1 MAFFQGP
8 SNFTIPNGNFTIVQ
22 GSQHINH
29 FGGVAVQQAAEKE
42 PTLWDEYKRLRAC
55 DVHLTRL
62 VDGTGNARRD
72 AEACQGVVARRT
84 ISIARISSEKDKEF
98 LHVQYRGRYAY
109 EEFEWDFKQFSG
121 IKHPYIAQLFG
132 YNDNRHGFPALIFY
146 DALIPL
152 ERIIYT
158 RGRLSL
164 ILYAYFSFQLAMQQT
179 LTDGHDHVSMN
190 ELWVEPRSGAL
201 IRGPPIEIPSH
212 VIRHII
218 PIRPDSASSRYLHPL
233 CIQTYNNTQIVLQHL
248 TEMLSARTVLR
259 GIGRGGGV
267 IVPVLTDEAAISL
280 LRSPCAIYNLYDRR
294 RVIARCAR
302 PKRQAYRLFEVFGFP
317 DAIKE
322 TRTVMADGSVRFA
335 ITLPDNQYPRI
346 LIRLV
351 YTVDLEED
359 RDTVEY
365 AWLTQAHSVFR
376 QLGICPD
383 EWEDYYQRDLATL
396 HGPPHQYI
404 YSFVRFHNLPM
415 IMKPG
420 YPGKMAGKY
429 YWSSSDTGM
438 ENQEISEAKLVSL
451 RLPSF
456 MSEIGALYHQ
466 WNRVV
471 YKTVQEIHSILG
483 FDPATTDLTR
493 SLGFPIFDVIRD
505 KDQFEDCGKD
515 SMTTTSDSYNDT
527 GEVEPS
533 MSDSE
538 DIDSDEEIVLYPRQ

>member
-322 TRTVMADGSVRFA
+322 TRTVMADGSICNYSARQS
-335 ITLPDNQYPRI
+335 IPSYLNTT
-346 LIRLV
+346 RLHRGFGGGPGYSGGFV
-351 YTVDLEED
+351 QMSGKIISYSIISSSISIAESD
-359 RDTVEY
+359 
-365 AWLTQAHSVFR
+365 
-376 QLGICPD
+376 
-383 EWEDYYQRDLATL
+383 QRDLATL